1 MIVRFSDSNLPIL
14 QMIDE
19 CADLWFDCRWLEPIL
34 AAMGARVVC
43 LQVAEVCAMFA
54 EDARK
59 FTFAIE
65 RSRQLRRSFEL
76 LLEIIVRLTSAA
88 ANATARTDADGLS
101 TSELRRIAEALGCA
115 ADGLVDRLVQQL
127 VARDSR
133 ALEVEAERAVSDP
146 EWFSDL

>member
-1 MIVRFSDSNLPIL
+1 MRFSDSNLPIL
-14 QMIDE
+14 QMVDE
-19 CADLWFDCRWLEPIL
+19 CADLWFDYRWLEPIL

-76 LLEIIVRLTSAA
+76 LLEIIARLTSAA
-88 ANATARTDADGLS
+88 ANRTTRTDADGLS
-101 TSELRRIAEALGCA
+101 TSELRLIAEAMLGCA
-115 ADGLVDRLVQQL
+115 ADERVDRLVQQL
-127 VARDSR
+127 MARDSR